1 MKRQILDI
9 SDKLRNDEIDEN
21 EARKLL
27 LNVFNINDGFVL
39 ASEKEPPHN
48 IELLV
53 KSPTGTIHL
62 SSWRSA
68 YGIFDCQCKSESGL
82 DWSWKLI

>member
-39 ASEKEPPHN
+39 VSEEEPPQD

-53 KSPTGTIHL
+53 KSPSGTIYL
-62 SSWRSA
+62 SNWRPS
-68 YGIFDCQCKSESGL
+68 YSIF
-82 DWSWKLI
+82 